1 MASTTAQGW
10 AASSSPNRWDPVGRG
25 VLPLAAMLVVVLAYL
40 LAIVVPYLVND
51 LHTLPLGE
59 VAGGGH
65 DPKDLWPATTPL
77 GPLVAMVAIGVLMT
91 GPALATGVAGW
102 AVADRVVGRRRGR
115 GSLVPTVVTVLVSVA
130 FLVGYFSPL
139 GSALGTWTMD

>member
-1 MASTTAQGW
+1 MASTHVGAGFPSTGW
-10 AASSSPNRWDPVGRG
+10 NPVGRG
-25 VLPLAAMLVVVLAYL
+25 VLPLAAMLVVVLAFL
-40 LAIVVPYLVND
+40 LAIVVPYVVND
-51 LHTLPLGE
+51 LHTLPLDE

-91 GPALATGVAGW
+91 GPVLAAGLAGW
-102 AVADRVVGRRRGR
+102 AVADLVVGRRRGR
-115 GSLVPTVVTVLVSVA
+115 GSLVPAVVTVLLAAA

-139 GSALGTWTMD
+139 GRALGTWTMD